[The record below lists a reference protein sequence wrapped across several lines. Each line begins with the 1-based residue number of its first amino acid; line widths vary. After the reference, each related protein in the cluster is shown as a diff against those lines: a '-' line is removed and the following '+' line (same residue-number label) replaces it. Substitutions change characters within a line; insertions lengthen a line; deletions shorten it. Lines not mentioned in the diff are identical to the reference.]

1 MTLEQLPP
9 KGVKREQAILELGKD
24 EANGELLFQLVN
36 TEKGKCKTAAQKALA
51 QLEYAPAAPLWA
63 KLVKGKWMG
72 SNIMSDACS
81 DCVSEQIAPV
91 ILKTLSQLLDE
102 GDTKPLNIEQLNFC
116 FHLMLGKAS
125 PKMLEVYRFL
135 AENTQRIAQLK
146 RAPVYSDDDCTSW
159 WITDGLRIWDA
170 TPKEKEKIPAVVL
183 TASLIRNPDE
193 RLQALA
199 DELNERYGGS
209 WLMPVFM
216 KAIITQP
223 KEQVYET
230 YSPLLDTP
238 QKGYLFH
245 ALGMLHYRCYPEDW
259 TYERLGPDGMIALIF
274 WGDYSYGT
282 YDTRFMIERYVDLDE
297 RWLFDL
303 AKDPEGRKP
312 TVTWQTYNRGGVLY
326 GSYDEMF
333 ISLLPLKV
341 ENPELKRVL
350 WDYFRIRMKDLCQY
364 GNRPEDEWEILPWIP
379 DPRPP
384 FKIWV
389 KPEQIAPFFLIPHHP
404 YAISLLLKISDGF
417 RTEEFRRLGLIG
429 SSEDWERLARG
440 VIQEFE
446 ENNSGVDLF
455 HFDSDED
462 VFCVY
467 SQYIDDLML
476 LSKMIRAAC
485 DNEKTMGMYLNM
497 SEVAKA

>member
-102 GDTKPLNIEQLNFC
+102 GDTKPLEIEQLNFC

-183 TASLIRNPDE
+183 AASLIRNPDE

-199 DELNERYGGS
+199 DELNEHYGGS

-230 YSPLLDTP
+230 YSPLLTTP
-238 QKGYLFH
+238 QKGYLFN
-245 ALGMLHYRCYPEDW
+245 ALGMLDYRCYPEGW

-297 RWLFDL
+297 RWLFNL

-350 WDYFRIRMKDLCQY
+350 WDYFRIR
-364 GNRPEDEWEILPWIP
+364 
-379 DPRPP
+379 
-384 FKIWV
+384 
-389 KPEQIAPFFLIPHHP
+389 
-404 YAISLLLKISDGF
+404 
-417 RTEEFRRLGLIG
+417 
-429 SSEDWERLARG
+429 
-440 VIQEFE
+440 
-446 ENNSGVDLF
+446 
-455 HFDSDED
+455 
-462 VFCVY
+462 
-467 SQYIDDLML
+467 SQ
-476 LSKMIRAAC
+476 K
-485 DNEKTMGMYLNM
+485 KK
-497 SEVAKA
+497 VAKSITVYKDAAGRFGDE